1 LIKIIYEI
9 STFFLFF
16 IDTKSVLS
24 EKINPLLTADTTE
37 ELEKR
42 PLTSS
47 TALFS
52 EVYLEI
58 NFL

>member
-1 LIKIIYEI
+1 
-9 STFFLFF
+9 LFF